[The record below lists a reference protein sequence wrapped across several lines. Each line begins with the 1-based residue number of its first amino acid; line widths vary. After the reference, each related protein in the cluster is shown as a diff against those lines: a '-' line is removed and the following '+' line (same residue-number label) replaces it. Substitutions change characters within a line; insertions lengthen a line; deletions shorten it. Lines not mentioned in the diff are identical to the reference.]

1 MRKVIFL
8 TLLCFSLFADPPK
21 AIVFDYGG
29 VVAKVDRKPT
39 LHFIAQSLGKPYRK
53 VKRKFSHEKL
63 YHAFIQP
70 RSFWEEYS
78 GKKLSESWFAD
89 LEDHKQHMVR
99 EIPGMRELIVKIK
112 SQGIQVVLL
121 SNTNVHRAR
130 FIESMGGYDLFD
142 PILLSCYLGVRKP
155 DPKIYQSLLKSLI
168 WDAKDM
174 VFIDNQKSNVK
185 ASKKF
190 GIDGIPF
197 ESVEQLKL
205 ELEKRKVT
213 LLTNAD

>member
-1 MRKVIFL
+1 MRAFIFL
-8 TLLCFSLFADPPK
+8 TLICGVLFADPPK

-39 LHFIAQSLGKPYRK
+39 LHFIADSLGKSYRK
-53 VKRKFSHEKL
+53 VKKKFSSQKL
-63 YHAFIQP
+63 YHAFNQP

-78 GKKLSESWFAD
+78 GKKLSESWFTE

-99 EIPGMRELIVKIK
+99 EIPGMRDLIVQIK
-112 SQGIQVVLL
+112 TQGIQVALL

-142 PILLSCYLGVRKP
+142 PILLSCHLGVRKP
-155 DPKIYQSLLKSLI
+155 DPKIYRSLLKSLI

-174 VFIDNQKSNVK
+174 VFIDNKVSNVT
-185 ASKKF
+185 ASRKF
-190 GIDGIPF
+190 GIDGITF
-197 ESVEQLKL
+197 ESVEQIKL
-205 ELEKRKVT
+205 ELEKRE
-213 LLTNAD
+213 LSFQS